1 MYVMKP
7 ATLLMNCLNLL
18 QRRESGQTLVEYSLL
33 IAMMSIALV
42 GVLTLLGSGTNGL
55 YGTIE
60 EAVNALIP

>member
-1 MYVMKP
+1 
-7 ATLLMNCLNLL
+7 MNCLNLL